1 MEIRHICTLVFL
13 LANGWKDWK
22 RHQISLL
29 MTAAFAL
36 AGIVFSFLEQ
46 RAVQDLLVPGGTGL
60 RFLALSI
67 LTGGALGM
75 GDGWILLAL
84 GTALHTG
91 EYVRMLCLGMICAAV
106 YAGFLLIVRRKDR
119 KTEIPLVP
127 FLFLGYLGGFLW

>member
-46 RAVQDLLVPGGTGL
+46 RAVQDLLVPGEQ
-60 RFLALSI
+60 
-67 LTGGALGM
+67 
-75 GDGWILLAL
+75 D
-84 GTALHTG
+84 
-91 EYVRMLCLGMICAAV
+91 
-106 YAGFLLIVRRKDR
+106 
-119 KTEIPLVP
+119 
-127 FLFLGYLGGFLW
+127 

>member
-60 RFLALSI
+60 MFLALSI

-84 GTALHTG
+84 GTALHTE
-91 EYVRMLCLGMICAAV
+91 EYVRTLCLGMICAAV

>member
-22 RHQISLL
+22 KHQISLL
-29 MTAAFAL
+29 MTVLFAL
-36 AGIVFSFLEQ
+36 AGIIFSLMDRREI
-46 RAVQDLLVPGGTGL
+46 QDLFIPGGTGL
-60 RFLALSI
+60 IFLALSI

-84 GTALHTG
+84 GTALHTE
-91 EYVRMLCLGMICAAV
+91 EYVRTLCLGMICAAV